1 MTVKY
6 FATIR
11 DLTRENERRIDGRPG
26 DLRELLTQLAERYG
40 PPFRRAVFDG
50 EDHLHKEI
58 IIFVNGRNVLHLQ
71 RLDTPLKD
79 DDEISIFPMIAGG

>member
-11 DLTRENERRIDGRPG
+11 DLTRETERRIDGRPG

-40 PPFRRAVFDG
+40 RPFRRAVFD
-50 EDHLHKEI
+50 EDALHAEI
-58 IIFVNGRNVLHLQ
+58 IILVNGRNVRHLQ
-71 RLDTPLKD
+71 LLDTPLRD

>member
-11 DLTRENERRIDGRPG
+11 DLTREKERRVDGRPG

-40 PPFRRAVFDG
+40 RPFRRAVFDG
-50 EDHLHKEI
+50 DVLHGEI
-58 IIFVNGRNVLHLQ
+58 IVLVNGRNVRHLQ
-71 RLDTPLKD
+71 MLDTRLDD
-79 DDEISIFPMIAGG
+79 ADEISIFPMIAGG

>member
-11 DLTRENERRIDGRPG
+11 ALTGEPERRVDGRPG

-40 PPFRRAVFDG
+40 RLFRRTVFDG
-50 EDHLHKEI
+50 DALHGEI
-58 IIFVNGRNVLHLQ
+58 ILLVNGRNVRHLQ
-71 RLDTPLKD
+71 GLDTPLGE
-79 DDEISIFPMIAGG
+79 DDEVSIFPMIAGG

>member
-11 DLTRENERRIDGRPG
+11 DLTREKERRIDGRPG

-40 PPFRRAVFDG
+40 RPFRRAVFDG
-50 EDHLHKEI
+50 DALHGEI
-58 IIFVNGRNVLHLQ
+58 IILVNGRNVRHLQ
-71 RLDTPLKD
+71 MLDTPLEE
-79 DDEISIFPMIAGG
+79 DDEISVFPMIAGG

>member
-11 DLTRENERRIDGRPG
+11 DLTRETERRIDGRPG

-40 PPFRRAVFDG
+40 RPFRRAVFDG
-50 EDHLHKEI
+50 EALHGEI
-58 IIFVNGRNVLHLQ
+58 IILVNGRNVRHLQ
-71 RLDTPLKD
+71 LLDTLLRD
-79 DDEISIFPMIAGG
+79 DDEVSIFPMIAGG

>member
-11 DLTRENERRIDGRPG
+11 SLTGEQERRIDSRPG

-40 PPFRRAVFDG
+40 RLFRRTVFDG
-50 EDHLHKEI
+50 DALHGEI
-58 IIFVNGRNVLHLQ
+58 IILVNGRNVRHLQ
-71 RLDTPLKD
+71 GADTPLGE

>member
-6 FATIR
+6 FATVR
-11 DLTRENERRIDGRPG
+11 DLTREKQRRIDGRPG

-40 PPFRRAVFDG
+40 RPFRQAVFAGD
-50 EDHLHKEI
+50 DLNPRI

-71 RLDTPLKD
+71 RLDTPLYE
-79 DDEISIFPMIAGG
+79 DDEVSIFPMIAGG